1 MSNENSPQ
9 GRFRAHAGLQ
19 PKHPLTPGDSHEC
32 VSHLCLWNRD
42 YLFRPSYSKA
52 SPCEDFYE
60 HACGGFRYS
69 PGGFSQQPYPRWS
82 TGQLLLDLDMFFKRF
97 LAIKG
102 RQPRPIES
110 NFLVQAMW
118 LHGKCMNRSE
128 NGKALSA
135 WATILDVLGLTG
147 WPFLEFKGD
156 LVALVSSGD
165 RHLMLQ
171 TLYRVIILTNARHP
185 APSRITLKR
194 PLTYLERF
202 ASLSRDASSKRYEGI
217 IVHALSISGNKSVG
231 IIAGRQIAKLEES
244 LHSLVYLGSKHVQYV
259 SNDLWSVDA
268 LPKSTH
274 WDWLRY
280 MKLLFKTETLVNA
293 STVVFLEDP
302 LFFTRM
308 SSIFKMQNYK
318 TAVANYVGLKALVT
332 LSPLMPSEYRLL
344 YEFTLGSNIN
354 HFDSQLAACGTLLE
368 SMYRYGVGIAA
379 KLTSNGEYANVYRT
393 HLDDQFAAFFDDIR
407 STLRDM
413 LQSGRSWFSHDDVN
427 TAQRKLLDTTFV
439 YGTQDNFVQ
448 YESYR
453 RTPTLP
459 LNAKKSVLET
469 TFSIF
474 SYSSSLYWG
483 AVANGGG
490 QNVTAAYDNAYTTS
504 IFAWD
509 SEYQPTNNLV
519 FAPNALV
526 GFLST
531 FSSTVPYQLYP
542 AVLTPLVKAYLQ
554 ALLRSNSHFDE
565 RMLPKKW
572 WSEESI
578 EAYHNITQCLRH
590 QYETRAIGDEDGN
603 DGNSSSQASVRFTV
617 TRLEQDFLDNAV
629 LSPLY
634 QLYEQALIKHKA
646 TQLYYNIP
654 HVRVSARELF
664 FYNYAWVF
672 CDNTGASSQKLQETI
687 AMTPAKLRLNVALS
701 NFPPFLR
708 TFSCSKRKRQGPRC
722 EVWKRF

>member
-1 MSNENSPQ
+1 
-9 GRFRAHAGLQ
+9 
-19 PKHPLTPGDSHEC
+19 
-32 VSHLCLWNRD
+32 
-42 YLFRPSYSKA
+42 
-52 SPCEDFYE
+52 
-60 HACGGFRYS
+60 
-69 PGGFSQQPYPRWS
+69 
-82 TGQLLLDLDMFFKRF
+82 
-97 LAIKG
+97 
-102 RQPRPIES
+102 
-110 NFLVQAMW
+110 
-118 LHGKCMNRSE
+118 
-128 NGKALSA
+128 
-135 WATILDVLGLTG
+135 
-147 WPFLEFKGD
+147 
-156 LVALVSSGD
+156 
-165 RHLMLQ
+165 MLQ

-202 ASLSRDASSKRYEGI
+202 ASLSREASAKRYEGI
-217 IVHALSISGNKSVG
+217 IVHALSIFGNKSVG

-368 SMYRYGVGIAA
+368 RIYRYGVGIAA

-393 HLDDQFAAFFDDIR
+393 HFDDQFRGVLRRHSYDDPRHAAA
-407 STLRDM
+407 
-413 LQSGRSWFSHDDVN
+413 G
-427 TAQRKLLDTTFV
+427 ALL
-439 YGTQDNFVQ
+439 DNFVQ

-469 TFSIF
+469 TVFNFLILF
-474 SYSSSLYWG
+474 VSLLG
-483 AVANGGG
+483 RSRNGGG

-531 FSSTVPYQLYP
+531 FSSMVPYQLYP
-542 AVLTPLVKAYLQ
+542 AVLTPLVKASLQ

-578 EAYHNITQCLRH
+578 EAYHNITQCLDISTRRERLAIKMVMMETHRH
-590 QYETRAIGDEDGN
+590 
-603 DGNSSSQASVRFTV
+603 
-617 TRLEQDFLDNAV
+617 
-629 LSPLY
+629 
-634 QLYEQALIKHKA
+634 KHQSDLPSHVWNKTFWTTLFYGHFISCTNKRSYNTKA

-672 CDNTGASSQKLQETI
+672 CDNAGASSQKLQETI

-708 TFSCSKRKRQGPRC
+708 TFSCSERKRQGPRC